1 MILFDTNVL
10 IDYWKKPEELL
21 KLDITPDK
29 YAICG
34 VVKSELLHGAR
45 TNKEIDDILHFFNSF
60 NLLHTDEYDFEG
72 IGFMLQTLREN
83 GITLPMAD
91 VMIAFCAMKY
101 DVPLWTRD
109 GHFRLIQGLYPE
121 LTFYYPQGKI
131 NAYTNTL
138 R

>member
-101 DVPLWTRD
+101 DAPLWTRD

-121 LTFYYPQGKI
+121 LTFYYPKEK
-131 NAYTNTL
+131 
-138 R
+138 

>member
-1 MILFDTNVL
+1 MILFDTNIL
-10 IDYWKKPEELL
+10 IDYWRKPKELL
-21 KLDITPDK
+21 ELNITPDK

-45 TNKEIDDILHFFNSF
+45 TSEEIDGMLQFFNSF
-60 NLLHTDEYDFEG
+60 NLLHTDDYDFEG

-83 GITLPMAD
+83 GVILPLAD

-109 GHFRLIQGLYPE
+109 AHFRLIQGLYPE
-121 LTFYYPQGKI
+121 LQFYYPKE
-131 NAYTNTL
+131 
-138 R
+138 

>member
-60 NLLHTDEYDFEG
+60 NLLHIDEYDFEG

-121 LTFYYPQGKI
+121 LTFYYPKEK
-131 NAYTNTL
+131 
-138 R
+138 

>member
-1 MILFDTNVL
+1 MILADSNIL
-10 IDYWKKPEELL
+10 IDYYRNRESELAKKIDSLPV
-21 KLDITPDK
+21 
-29 YAICG
+29 AICG

-45 TNKEIDDILHFFNSF
+45 INQELENIMASF
-60 NLLHTDEYDFEG
+60 TTFELLHTDEYDFEG

-121 LTFYYPQGKI
+121 LTFYYPKEK
-131 NAYTNTL
+131 
-138 R
+138 

>member
-1 MILFDTNVL
+1 MILADSNIL
-10 IDYWKKPEELL
+10 IDYYRNRESELAKKIDSLPV
-21 KLDITPDK
+21 
-29 YAICG
+29 AICG
-34 VVKSELLHGAR
+34 VVKSEVLHGAR
-45 TNKEIDDILHFFNSF
+45 TNQEIDNILASF
-60 NLLHTDEYDFEG
+60 TTFELFHTDEYDFEG

-121 LTFYYPQGKI
+121 LTFYYPKEK
-131 NAYTNTL
+131 
-138 R
+138 